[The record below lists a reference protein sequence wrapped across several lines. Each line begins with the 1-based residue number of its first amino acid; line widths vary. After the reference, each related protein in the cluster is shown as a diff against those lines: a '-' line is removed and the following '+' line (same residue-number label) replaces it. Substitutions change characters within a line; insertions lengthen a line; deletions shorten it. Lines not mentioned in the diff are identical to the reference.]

1 MAEKKAAG
9 GLPFVGNMT
18 DGIDFVRK
26 MWGVTGLPG
35 LPGMP
40 SAAGISQFAQGLPG
54 ALPSMITPT
63 LDVAELDKRIA
74 DLRAVEQWL
83 ALNANMLRATIQSL
97 EVQRNTIA
105 TLKSFG
111 GSMLATVTRGG
122 STPEPTSGEA
132 YLRQAEARGLARRQA
147 AAAAAAAVAPPVSM
161 PAPAAPTKR
170 TPPRRRPKAGKKTP
184 STAATMPLNPAAWWG
199 TLQDQ
204 FVRAAAAAAAA
215 EPIKPTKS
223 SANAKTASAT
233 KRAAPARSEPA
244 SAQNPASTPLRRVR
258 KGS

>member
-1 MAEKKAAG
+1 MTEKKAAG

-40 SAAGISQFAQGLPG
+40 SAAGITQFAQGLPG

-63 LDVAELDKRIA
+63 LDVGELDKRIA

-111 GSMLATVTRGG
+111 GSMLASVTRGG
-122 STPEPTSGEA
+122 GAHEATPGEA
-132 YLRQAEARGLARRQA
+132 YLRQAEERGVARRQA
-147 AAAAAAAVAPPVSM
+147 TAAASAAAAIAPPVSM

-170 TPPRRRPKAGKKTP
+170 SKPRVRGKAGKAAAQA
-184 STAATMPLNPAAWWG
+184 TAAMPLNPAAWWG
-199 TLQDQ
+199 ALQDQ
-204 FVRAAAAAAAA
+204 FVRAAAAAATAESPKAA
-215 EPIKPTKS
+215 
-223 SANAKTASAT
+223 
-233 KRAAPARSEPA
+233 KRAAPAQAP
-244 SAQNPASTPLRRVR
+244 SARKPTRRVR
-258 KGS
+258 KRTPD

>member
-1 MAEKKAAG
+1 MADKKAAG

-40 SAAGISQFAQGLPG
+40 STAGITQFAQGLPG

-63 LDVAELDKRIA
+63 LDVGELDKRIA

-111 GSMLATVTRGG
+111 GSMLASVSRAGG
-122 STPEPTSGEA
+122 MHEATPGEA
-132 YLRQAEARGLARRQA
+132 YLRQAEERGMARRQA
-147 AAAAAAAVAPPVSM
+147 TAAASAAAAITPVSM

-170 TPPRRRPKAGKKTP
+170 SKPRVRGKAGK
-184 STAATMPLNPAAWWG
+184 TAAPATAAMPLNPAAWWG
-199 TLQDQ
+199 ALQDQ
-204 FVRAAAAAAAA
+204 FVRAAAAAATA
-215 EPIKPTKS
+215 EPPT
-223 SANAKTASAT
+223 AA
-233 KRAAPARSEPA
+233 KRAAPVQAAPAPAR
-244 SAQNPASTPLRRVR
+244 TPTRRVR
-258 KGS
+258 KRTQA

>member
-1 MAEKKAAG
+1 MADKKAAG

-40 SAAGISQFAQGLPG
+40 SAAGITQFAQGLPG

-63 LDVAELDKRIA
+63 LDVGELDKRIA

-111 GSMLATVTRGG
+111 GSMLASVTRGG
-122 STPEPTSGEA
+122 APHEDTLGEA
-132 YLRQAEARGLARRQA
+132 YLRQAEERGVARRQATADATA
-147 AAAAAAAVAPPVSM
+147 AAAAAMVPPVSM
-161 PAPAAPTKR
+161 PAPAAPIKR
-170 TPPRRRPKAGKKTP
+170 APPRARGKASK
-184 STAATMPLNPAAWWG
+184 TAAATAAAMPLNPAAWWG
-199 TLQDQ
+199 QLQDQ

-215 EPIKPTKS
+215 EPPQSPKRPAPVEAVTKAKAPRAPTPR
-223 SANAKTASAT
+223 ARAR
-233 KRAAPARSEPA
+233 KRA
-244 SAQNPASTPLRRVR
+244 Q
-258 KGS
+258 G

>member
-1 MAEKKAAG
+1 MADKKAAG

-40 SAAGISQFAQGLPG
+40 SAAGITQFAQGLPG

-63 LDVAELDKRIA
+63 LDVGELDKRIA

-111 GSMLATVTRGG
+111 GSMLASVTRGG
-122 STPEPTSGEA
+122 APHEDTLGEA
-132 YLRQAEARGLARRQA
+132 YLRQAEERGVARRQATAETA
-147 AAAAAAAVAPPVSM
+147 AAAAAMVPPVSM
-161 PAPAAPTKR
+161 PAPAAPIKR
-170 TPPRRRPKAGKKTP
+170 APRRARGTASKKAAA
-184 STAATMPLNPAAWWG
+184 TAATMPLNPAVWWG
-199 TLQDQ
+199 ALQDQ

-215 EPIKPTKS
+215 EPPQSAKRPAPVDAGAKAKAKAPRAPTPR
-223 SANAKTASAT
+223 ARAR
-233 KRAAPARSEPA
+233 KRA
-244 SAQNPASTPLRRVR
+244 Q
-258 KGS
+258 G

>member
-40 SAAGISQFAQGLPG
+40 STAGITQFAQGLPG

-63 LDVAELDKRIA
+63 LDIGELDKRIA

-111 GSMLATVTRGG
+111 GSMLASVTRGG
-122 STPEPTSGEA
+122 SHDDTPGEA
-132 YLRQAEARGLARRQA
+132 YLRHAEERGVARRQA
-147 AAAAAAAVAPPVSM
+147 TAAATAAAAIVPPVSM

-170 TPPRRRPKAGKKTP
+170 TAPRARGKVAKKNAGP
-184 STAATMPLNPAAWWG
+184 SAAAMPLNPAVWWG
-199 TLQDQ
+199 ALQDQ

-215 EPIKPTKS
+215 EPPK
-223 SANAKTASAT
+223 AA
-233 KRAAPARSEPA
+233 KRAAPAAAAPA
-244 SAQNPASTPLRRVR
+244 PTRRVR
-258 KGS
+258 KRAQG